1 MTFEIWLVYLLG
13 TIGLGETFNC
23 IYPRIDETYDSEG
36 LVCQW
41 EVSDFDYDVETGYT
55 LKEVDSTD
63 NCIEAKVRK
72 FKNQARL
79 TVSDTLTP
87 SGTNIQ

>member
-23 IYPRIDETYDSEG
+23 IYPRIEDNYDSEG
-36 LVCQW
+36 LICQW
-41 EVSDFDYDVETGYT
+41 EESDFDYDAEIGYT
-55 LKEVDSTD
+55 LKDTDSTD

-72 FKNQARL
+72 IKN
-79 TVSDTLTP
+79 
-87 SGTNIQ
+87 

>member
-1 MTFEIWLVYLLG
+1 MIFG
-13 TIGLGETFNC
+13 TWVTIVASTMFVAESLNC
-23 IYPRIDETYDSEG
+23 LYPRIEDTYDSEG

-55 LKEVDSTD
+55 LKEIDSTD

-72 FKNQARL
+72 FKN
-79 TVSDTLTP
+79 
-87 SGTNIQ
+87 